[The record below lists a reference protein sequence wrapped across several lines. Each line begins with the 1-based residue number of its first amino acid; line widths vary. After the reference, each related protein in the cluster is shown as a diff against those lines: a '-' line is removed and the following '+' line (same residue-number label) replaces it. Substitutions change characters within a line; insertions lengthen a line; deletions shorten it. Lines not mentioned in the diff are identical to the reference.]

1 MPGISLGGMDAAGA
15 VISAVQTVMTVN
27 GAPVVTVGSPV
38 ADHGKSPHKGV
49 TMTAGSSVMS
59 IDGIPVCR
67 AGDPASCGHTA
78 SGQGWF
84 NVD

>member
-1 MPGISLGGMDAAGA
+1 MPGICLGGLDTAGGVVSATQA
-15 VISAVQTVMTVN
+15 VVSAD

-49 TMTAGSSVMS
+49 TMVSGSSVMS
-59 IDGIPVCR
+59 IDGVPVCR
-67 AGDPASCGHTA
+67 AGDSASCGHVA